1 MIPAALDPRP
11 QAPIGTADSK
21 MRYEAD
27 IDGHQ
32 ISLEVEQRNGRVV
45 ATIAQRKY
53 DLEVSSP
60 EPGVYLMFLGDN
72 VHEAR
77 VWSAN
82 SSSLRITLGSRA
94 FSASIIDRK
103 HRQTI
108 EHRVEGQQQL
118 TAPMPGKV
126 VRILLI
132 PGDEVSAGQG
142 VIVVEA
148 MKMQNEIKS
157 PKSGRILEVRVCEG
171 DTINNNQVLAVVE

>member
-1 MIPAALDPRP
+1 
-11 QAPIGTADSK
+11 

-45 ATIAQRKY
+45 AAIGQRNY
-53 DLEVSSP
+53 DLEVVSP

-77 VWSAN
+77 VWSADAR
-82 SSSLRITLGSRA
+82 SLRVTLGGRA
-94 FSASIIDRK
+94 FTASIIDRK
-103 HRQTI
+103 QRRTI
-108 EHRVEGQQQL
+108 EHRPEGPQQI

-126 VRILLI
+126 VRVLLK
-132 PGDEVSAGQG
+132 PGDEVTAGQG
-142 VIVVEA
+142 VVVVEA

-157 PKSGRILEVRVCEG
+157 PKSGRILEVRVSEG
-171 DTINNNQVLAVVE
+171 DTIVNNQVLAVVE